1 MDHPLGTF
9 CFAEL
14 HTPDVDA
21 SARFYGDL
29 FGWVAAPV
37 LENPGY
43 FFFQLDGQ
51 DVIAMRRTSGPQ
63 RLVGYVNV
71 ASVDAAATRARE
83 LGGRVETP
91 AFDSPGFARTAVV
104 ADREDALFGLW
115 QSRGHGGA
123 AVQDRTGT
131 MSWIELLSFDLDNA
145 RDFYPTLFGWNVT
158 FTHKYAKP
166 GATGEGLTIF
176 RIGDSGV
183 GSVFKGERDWG
194 LPPRWSVYFPIDD
207 WDEAVGRLANGGG
220 EVVFWHDVPNAG
232 RLGVVNDPLGAA
244 FILMKPIS
252 SGQ

>member
-1 MDHPLGTF
+1 MHHPHGTF

-29 FGWVAAPV
+29 FGWVPRPV

-51 DVIAMRRTSGPQ
+51 DVIAMRRTFGPQ
-63 RLVGYVNV
+63 RLLGYLNV
-71 ASVDAAATRARE
+71 SDVLGVAARVQE
-83 LGGRVETP
+83 LGGRVETQP
-91 AFDSPGFARTAVV
+91 FDSPGVARTAVV
-104 ADREDALFGLW
+104 ADRENALFGLW

-131 MSWIELLSFDLDNA
+131 MSWLELLSLDPDAA
-145 RDFYPTLFGWNVT
+145 RDFYPSLFGWNVT
-158 FTHKYAKP
+158 FTQKYAKP

-176 RIGDSGV
+176 RIGESGV

-194 LPPRWSVYFPIDD
+194 IPPRWTVYFAIDD
-207 WDEAVGRLANGGG
+207 WDETLGRLEKGGG
-220 EVVFWHDVPNAG
+220 EMVFWHDVPNAG
-232 RLGVVNDPLGAA
+232 RLGVANDPAGAA
-244 FILMKPIS
+244 FIVMKPL
-252 SGQ
+252 